1 MRVEWF
7 IIYLFIRCAVVLW
20 IKTTNLNLSCFCS
33 FFCAAGEVKLR
44 PEANRRFLSYIR
56 EEPNDANGYFNLGML
71 AMDAEENEEA
81 ERWMRQAIALQP
93 GFRSALFNLALLLA
107 QGKRERD
114 ALTVLDELL
123 HHHPEHSK
131 GLILKGDILMNQ
143 LKDTQGAREAF
154 ERILR
159 SDPGNVQA
167 KHNLCVV
174 YFEERQLARAEQCLQ
189 ETLAMAPHEEY
200 VQRHLAIVR
209 AKMASSS
216 GGGGKPTAPAEGAEE
231 PAKRQ
236 KSAQREEEE
245 NAMGGGEEAGGE
257 KNLRKSSHGENS
269 NGQEKK
275 LDPGQADR
283 QTKSKSTQEIKDI
296 EKKREA
302 ALKRLEE
309 IERILSSD

>member
-1 MRVEWF
+1 M
-7 IIYLFIRCAVVLW
+7 
-20 IKTTNLNLSCFCS
+20 K
-33 FFCAAGEVKLR
+33 
-44 PEANRRFLSYIR
+44 
-56 EEPNDANGYFNLGML
+56 EEPGDANGYFNLGML
-71 AMDAEENEEA
+71 AMDAEENDEA
-81 ERWMRQAIALQP
+81 ERWMRRAIALQP

-123 HHHPEHSK
+123 RHHPEHSK

-143 LKDTQGAREAF
+143 LKDTRGAREAF
-154 ERILR
+154 QRILR

-209 AKMASSS
+209 AKMAAMSAA
-216 GGGGKPTAPAEGAEE
+216 GKPLAPGEGEGAEV
-231 PAKRQ
+231 PAKQQ
-236 KSAQREEEE
+236 KRAEREEEE
-245 NAMGGGEEAGGE
+245 DAVGGGEEARGE
-257 KNLRKSSHGENS
+257 KNLRKSSHAEDSG
-269 NGQEKK
+269 GPEKK
-275 LDPGQADR
+275 LDSGQADQ

>member
-1 MRVEWF
+1 
-7 IIYLFIRCAVVLW
+7 
-20 IKTTNLNLSCFCS
+20 
-33 FFCAAGEVKLR
+33 
-44 PEANRRFLSYIR
+44 
-56 EEPNDANGYFNLGML
+56 ML
-71 AMDAEENEEA
+71 AMDAEENEDA
-81 ERWMRQAIALQP
+81 ERWMRKAIALQP

-114 ALTVLDELL
+114 ALAVLDELL
-123 HHHPEHSK
+123 RHHPEHSK

-143 LKDTQGAREAF
+143 LKDTHGAREAF

-209 AKMASSS
+209 AKMAAMSAT
-216 GGGGKPTAPAEGAEE
+216 GKPLAPAEGAEL
-231 PAKRQ
+231 PAKQQ
-236 KSAQREEEE
+236 KPAQR
-245 NAMGGGEEAGGE
+245 GEEVDAGGE
-257 KNLRKSSHGENS
+257 KNLRKSSHAENS
-269 NGQEKK
+269 DGREKK
-275 LDPGQADR
+275 LDAGQADKR
-283 QTKSKSTQEIKDI
+283 TKSKSTQEIKDI

>member
-1 MRVEWF
+1 
-7 IIYLFIRCAVVLW
+7 
-20 IKTTNLNLSCFCS
+20 
-33 FFCAAGEVKLR
+33 
-44 PEANRRFLSYIR
+44 
-56 EEPNDANGYFNLGML
+56 ML

-81 ERWMRQAIALQP
+81 ERWMRKAIALQP

-114 ALTVLDELL
+114 ALSVLDELL
-123 HHHPEHSK
+123 RHHPEHSK

-143 LKDTQGAREAF
+143 LKDTRGAREAF

-209 AKMASSS
+209 AKMAAA
-216 GGGGKPTAPAEGAEE
+216 GKPATPTEGAEP
-231 PAKRQ
+231 PAKRHKQ
-236 KSAQREEEE
+236 ARREEEGD
-245 NAMGGGEEAGGE
+245 AAGEGGE
-257 KNLRKSSHGENS
+257 KNSRKSFHAENS
-269 NGQEKK
+269 GGPEKK
-275 LDPGQADR
+275 LDAGQASKR
-283 QTKSKSTQEIKDI
+283 TKSKSTREIKDI

>member
-1 MRVEWF
+1 M
-7 IIYLFIRCAVVLW
+7 
-20 IKTTNLNLSCFCS
+20 
-33 FFCAAGEVKLR
+33 R
-44 PEANRRFLSYIR
+44 PEANRRFLSYVE

-71 AMDAEENEEA
+71 AMDAEENEAA
-81 ERWMRQAIALQP
+81 ERWMRKAIALQP

-114 ALTVLDELL
+114 ALAVLDELL
-123 HHHPEHSK
+123 RHHPEHSK

-143 LKDTQGAREAF
+143 LKDTHGAREAF

-174 YFEERQLARAEQCLQ
+174 YFEERQLARAERCLQ

-200 VQRHLAIVR
+200 IQRHLAIVR
-209 AKMASSS
+209 AKMAAMSAT
-216 GGGGKPTAPAEGAEE
+216 GKPLAPAEGAEE
-231 PAKRQ
+231 PSAKQ
-236 KSAQREEEE
+236 HKQAQEE
-245 NAMGGGEEAGGE
+245 E
-257 KNLRKSSHGENS
+257 KNLRKSSHDENPS
-269 NGQEKK
+269 GQEKQ
-275 LDPGQADR
+275 LDAGQAHKR
-283 QTKSKSTQEIKDI
+283 TKGKSTQEIKDI